1 MSKQS
6 GLGDNLYVAGYDV
19 SGDIG
24 SLTAIGGG
32 PAALQVTGIDKSAVE
47 RIGGLRD
54 GRLEFTSYF
63 NPDTDRSHERFST
76 LPTADQIM
84 SYIRGPGL
92 GNQAAC
98 LNAKQINYDGS
109 RADDGSFTFSVQG
122 LANQFGLEWGTQLT
136 DGKRTDSEATEGDS
150 LDFGAAT
157 SFGLQAYLQVFD
169 FTGTSATIK
178 LQQSSDDGV
187 SDTWADVTDGAFSSV
202 TGVTSE
208 RIETARDQAV
218 EQYLR
223 VVTTGTFTNLV
234 FAVVV
239 MKNEVEVLF

>member
-150 LDFGAAT
+150 LD
-157 SFGLQAYLQVFD
+157 V
-169 FTGTSATIK
+169 TGTSATIK